1 MANGQIHSRSTFA
14 SVKGS
19 AERRYNR
26 SWKLAASLL
35 GVVALVAASAN
46 SLSLLGLHAP
56 WGLVIYFGVMATVLL
71 GGTMW
76 LVPSS
81 RVKQVQRTA
90 GTTDTRH

>member
-1 MANGQIHSRSTFA
+1 M
-14 SVKGS
+14 KGS
-19 AERRYNR
+19 EERRSNR

-35 GVVALVAASAN
+35 GFVALVAASATV
-46 SLSLLGLHAP
+46 SLLDLDAP
-56 WGLVIYFGVMATVLL
+56 WGLVIYVGVIATVVL

-90 GTTDTRH
+90 GTPDTRH

>member
-1 MANGQIHSRSTFA
+1 M
-14 SVKGS
+14 KGS
-19 AERRYNR
+19 EDRRYNR

-35 GVVALVAASAN
+35 GFVALVAASVTV
-46 SLSLLGLHAP
+46 SLLDLHAP
-56 WGLVIYFGVMATVLL
+56 WGLVIYFGVTATVLL